1 MKFSKLVVAVAIAC
15 AASRAA
21 SSGERE
27 DARWLYEE
35 GRYGE
40 AQAKLVAI
48 AQAGDADAQEL
59 LGFMYAFGP
68 QLYPGVR
75 RDLRVAQLWFDQ
87 AARRGRPVARYMYC
101 ALSQRSSRQPS
112 GRYCFDHVVDAVE
125 PPRKF

>member
-1 MKFSKLVVAVAIAC
+1 MKLSMLVLAAALAC

-21 SSGERE
+21 SSGELD

-48 AQAGDADAQEL
+48 AQAGDAQAQEL

-68 QLYPGVR
+68 QLYPGTR
-75 RDLRVAQLWFDQ
+75 RDLRVAQAWFDQ

-101 ALSQRSSRQPS
+101 ALSHRSTQQLN